1 MTINRVYKI
10 VLSLS
15 IAIQLSL
22 FFIAVTVGLWID
34 QLFNGAI
41 GHLAAH
47 KKLYEIMFIITLIVS
62 PMILIFLSFDADQ
75 FIAHPP
81 MAHFSETPFFNPGTA
96 MIDRCYRAGS
106 PFAENSACRCSS
118 FWA

>member
-62 PMILIFLSFDADQ
+62 PMILMFLPFDTNQ

-81 MAHFSETPFFNPGTA
+81 MAHSSETPFSLPVL
-96 MIDRCYRAGS
+96 
-106 PFAENSACRCSS
+106 P
-118 FWA
+118 